1 MEIVRLEIDTYDE
14 YLDYLEFE
22 EAKKKKN
29 LKMDDDQME
38 LYEFIDGV
46 HLMDEYCFELPNV
59 VKREK
64 LTPILEYSL
73 SIQTDMMHN

>member
-1 MEIVRLEIDTYDE
+1 MEIVRLELDTYDE

-46 HLMDEYCFELPNV
+46 HFVDEYCF
-59 VKREK
+59 
-64 LTPILEYSL
+64 
-73 SIQTDMMHN
+73 